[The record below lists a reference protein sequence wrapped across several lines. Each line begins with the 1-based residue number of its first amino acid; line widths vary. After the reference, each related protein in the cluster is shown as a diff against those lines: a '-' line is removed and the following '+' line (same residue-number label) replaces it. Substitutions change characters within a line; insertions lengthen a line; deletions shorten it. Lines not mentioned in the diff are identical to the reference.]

1 MLLTVWLSR
10 YLMSPLPISS
20 PHVAGRY
27 RILEVPLEACR
38 EKVIASLVLHTRMM
52 LDRYAVLVLGVARS
66 EIRVHIA
73 SKINDAQFVLR
84 VSRSALVKRE

>member
-1 MLLTVWLSR
+1 MR
-10 YLMSPLPISS
+10 RFPISL

-27 RILEVPLEACR
+27 FILEVPSEACR

-52 LDRYAVLVLGVARS
+52 LDRYAASVLGAARS

-73 SKINDAQFVLR
+73 SKINNAQFVLR